1 MKALLHD
8 INAQSVDSRER
19 LCELEVLAGEVF
31 GSQEG
36 AACWLRKSHPL
47 LDELSPVEVAKSHD
61 GFQRVKDLLLN
72 IKFGGAV

>member
-8 INAQSVDSRER
+8 IKAQPVDDRQR

-31 GSQEG
+31 DSHEG
-36 AACWLRKSHPL
+36 AARWLRQSHPM
-47 LDELSPVEVAKSHD
+47 LDELPPVEVANSHA

-72 IKFGGAV
+72 IKFGGVF